1 MLMTITCKGS
11 DAQDLSWLLH
21 KRPDR
26 FQSFNLPY
34 GTAYVFFPEYSA
46 DKCTVV
52 LLLDVESSGLNDICK
67 VRDGEFQYVNPRQ
80 YLSGSLLAGAITKVF
95 ASAMKGVCEDK
106 PELINKV
113 FNFDLEITNFS
124 CRLGSDYLEKLFLP
138 LGYEIEFTNPP
149 NQYLEKD
156 LQFGNLKLVAK
167 TTLQKLLSQ
176 LFILFPVFD
185 RQLHFWIGE
194 SQLEKF
200 IRHSTGWLENH
211 PEKRFIINEYFW
223 PASDLKY
230 RVLEHFDAIPFIEEK
245 APKLNAQR
253 QTEIM
258 STLIRLDA
266 KSVLDLGCG
275 NGSLLELLAQAKR
288 FSKIGGMDIAARNI
302 EEARKKLCAP
312 GRRFCEA
319 ENVFVG
325 SLTYK
330 DNRIS
335 NYDTLVLSEVIEHF
349 ELERM
354 DLVMKNIFENARPN
368 LFIMTTPNKAYNIEY
383 HLKDDEIRHPDHRHE
398 FTEAEFSSFCQKL
411 ASQYNYE
418 LEMSTIGEKL
428 PELGAPTLMG
438 IFKKCA

>member
-26 FQSFNLPY
+26 FQAFNLPY
-34 GTAYVFFPEYSA
+34 GTAYVFFPEYS
-46 DKCTVV
+46 DNKCIVT

-67 VRDGEFQYVNPRQ
+67 AKDGEFQYVNPRQ
-80 YLSGSLLAGAITKVF
+80 YLSGSLLSGAITKVF
-95 ASAMKGVCEDK
+95 ASAIKGVCEEK
-106 PELINKV
+106 PELVDKV
-113 FNFDLEITNFS
+113 FNYEMEITSFS
-124 CRLGSDYLEKLFLP
+124 CRLNPDYIEKLFLP
-138 LGYEIEFTNPP
+138 LGYEIDFTKPSG
-149 NQYLEKD
+149 QYSEIAQ
-156 LQFGNLKLVAK
+156 QFGNLKLIAR

-176 LFILFPVFD
+176 LFILLPVFD

-211 PEKRFIINEYFW
+211 PEKSFIINEYFW
-223 PASDLKY
+223 PASELKY
-230 RVLEHFDAIPFIEEK
+230 RVLEYFNAIPSADEK
-245 APKLNAQR
+245 APGLNALR
-253 QTEIM
+253 QEEIIN
-258 STLIRLDA
+258 SLIRHDA
-266 KSVLDLGCG
+266 TSILDLGCG
-275 NGSLLELLAQAKR
+275 NGSLLELLAQEKR
-288 FSKIGGMDIAARNI
+288 FSKIAGMDIAARNI
-302 EEARKKLCAP
+302 DEARKKLCSP
-312 GRRFCEA
+312 GRRLCEA
-319 ENVFVG
+319 EYVFVG

-330 DNRIS
+330 DKRIS
-335 NYDTLVLSEVIEHF
+335 NYDALVLSEVIEHF

-354 DLVMKNIFENARPN
+354 VLVMKNIFEHAKPR

-383 HLKDDEIRHPDHRHE
+383 LLKYDEIRHPDHRHE
-398 FTEAEFSSFCQKL
+398 FNEEEFTSFCQKF

-418 LEMSTIGEKL
+418 LEMSSIGEKL